1 MQTDLNLRYERK
13 YVVDTPFFSN
23 IESYLLVHP
32 AGFFNNYPQRQ
43 VNSLYF
49 DSPTLKN
56 YQASLDGDYNRLKPR
71 IRWYGT
77 NTKKITNGQLE
88 LKIKQGELG
97 YKKIS
102 KINKTNLS
110 LKGPFPKK
118 LENLIPIHLTSY
130 TRQYFLSA
138 NKKVRLTIDQ
148 GISYTNF
155 LHLTK
160 NSQADPRTIVEIK
173 YGQKA
178 ESYALTVPQSLPLTL
193 NRVSK
198 YVSGIDCL
206 LNPLDSTFS

>member
-71 IRWYGT
+71 IRWYGPNAT
-77 NTKKITNGQLE
+77 KITNGQLE

-97 YKKIS
+97 CKKIS
-102 KINKTNLS
+102 KVNKTNLS

-118 LENLIPIHLTSY
+118 LENLLPIHLTSY

-155 LHLTK
+155 LHPTRDIAK
-160 NSQADPRTIVEIK
+160 DHRPIVEIK
-173 YGQKA
+173 YNKEE
-178 ESYALTVPQSLPLTL
+178 ESNALTIPQFLPLTL
-193 NRVSK
+193 NRNSK
-198 YVSGIDCL
+198 YVTGVEL
-206 LNPLDSTFS
+206 FL